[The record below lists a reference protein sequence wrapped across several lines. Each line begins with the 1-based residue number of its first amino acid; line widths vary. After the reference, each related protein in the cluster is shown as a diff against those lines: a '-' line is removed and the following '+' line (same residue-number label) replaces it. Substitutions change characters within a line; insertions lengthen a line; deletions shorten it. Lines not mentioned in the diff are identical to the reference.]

1 MKHTLFYTKGL
12 IGLIALVTIFTACGR
27 AAETSTPTP
36 PEVEDSTQAP
46 TVTEVSPTP
55 TVSPTDE
62 PLAARVNDQ
71 GITLAEYESELALFQ
86 LAKGLE
92 LTPEDRQR
100 VLDNLI
106 EQSLLSQA
114 ASEGGYVVDEAAL
127 QTRLEALETS
137 LGSEAALAQWI
148 DDHGYTTATFQASLA
163 KAVAAAWMREQI
175 TSEVPL
181 NAEQVH
187 ARQILVY
194 DTLEA
199 QEILAQLVA
208 GNDFGNLANQY
219 DPITGGDLG
228 WFPRGYLP
236 SKDLESAAFDLQPG
250 QFSQVVQ
257 TVAGFHILQ
266 VTERDPQHPLSP
278 DALLTLQTLALQEW
292 LAENRAQSDIQI
304 LVP

>member
-1 MKHTLFYTKGL
+1 MKRTLFYTKGL
-12 IGLIALVTIFTACGR
+12 LGLVLIVTIFTACGR
-27 AAETSTPTP
+27 TADTGTPTA
-36 PEVEDSTQAP
+36 PEVETSTQAP
-46 TVTEVSPTP
+46 TAAEVSPTP
-55 TVSPTDE
+55 SVSPTEE

-71 GITLAEYESELALFQ
+71 GITLAEYETELALFQ
-86 LAKGLE
+86 LASGLE
-92 LTPEDRQR
+92 PTPEGRQR

-106 EQSLLSQA
+106 EQTLLAQA
-114 ASEGGYVVDEAAL
+114 AGVGGYTVDEATL
-127 QTRLEALETS
+127 QTRLEALEAS

-148 DDHGYTTATFQASLA
+148 DDHGYTTTTFQDSLA
-163 KAVAAAWMREQI
+163 KAIAAAWMRDKI

-194 DTLEA
+194 DSLDA
-199 QEILAQLVA
+199 QEILTQLVA

-236 SKDLESAAFDLQPG
+236 STDLESAAFDLQPG
-250 QFSQVVQ
+250 QFSQVIQ

-278 DALLTLQTLALQEW
+278 DALLALQTLALQDW

-304 LVP
+304 LVR